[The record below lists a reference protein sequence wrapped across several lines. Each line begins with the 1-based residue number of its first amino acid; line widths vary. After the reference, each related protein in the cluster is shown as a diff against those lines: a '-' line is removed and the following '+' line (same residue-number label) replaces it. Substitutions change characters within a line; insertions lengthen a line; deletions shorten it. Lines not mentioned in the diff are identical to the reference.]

1 MFDNGV
7 VGDENYLDVSEV
19 FVERAGWNRT
29 DCVTYSDVGNILPH
43 GIDNPGSI
51 ISQTCWEFY
60 RWSARRWLPGVS
72 RRCLERWRTHSIPI
86 RRHTNPLLAF
96 SRIGCVAWY
105 ASE

>member
-7 VGDENYLDVSEV
+7 VGDENYLAVSEV
-19 FVERAGWNRT
+19 FVERVGWNRT

-60 RWSARRWLPGVS
+60 RF
-72 RRCLERWRTHSIPI
+72 SIFIIAP
-86 RRHTNPLLAF
+86 H
-96 SRIGCVAWY
+96 
-105 ASE
+105 